1 MKPRE
6 MPWGEE
12 REQIHYMHVNGMTNK
27 WEETHTYGG
36 KLSENITQAV
46 SRDILADAILR
57 CESAGYP
64 VILHVHD
71 EIVSELPTGHGDLAR
86 FTQLMAEIPQ
96 WATGL
101 PIAVEGWRGKR
112 YRK

>member
-1 MKPRE
+1 MT
-6 MPWGEE
+6 PWGEE

-46 SRDILADAILR
+46 SRDVLADAILR

-71 EIVSELPTGHGDLAR
+71 EIVAELPEGRGDLAH
-86 FTQLMAEIPQ
+86 FTKLMGEVPQ